1 MTDLN
6 LPRFQPK
13 KKKKKICGYFGSA
26 MMFVLVLNLKS
37 LYDRFVG
44 APRLYKVI
52 GIVNDN
58 PDAPH
63 FDGEPEHSME
73 VVDIVDKLEKIY
85 PQEFGP
91 QENPPK

>member
-1 MTDLN
+1 M
-6 LPRFQPK
+6 
-13 KKKKKICGYFGSA
+13 
-26 MMFVLVLNLKS
+26 NLKS

-52 GIVNDN
+52 GIVNGMLAAKIQVKRFSDN

-63 FDGEPEHSME
+63 FDGEPEHSMD